1 MVSDY
6 LEVVTY
12 FLLFFT
18 NINFF
23 HDFIF
28 HESEIRT
35 VLLEVSIDLGLLKKS
50 LLKTS
55 KIVLMYSN
63 SLLRHFSSMVHAKC
77 LLPNIDRLL
86 LVRSCLQ
93 NFYQCT
99 NSSSS
104 STTHVH
110 KVGEGR
116 WRPPAAT
123 ALKAEQAGQARP
135 PRVMRIHERC
145 ATRCEPRAFAYSR
158 APPPAAALYGLPLPA
173 TALKAATHATANG
186 RT

>member
-55 KIVLMYSN
+55 KIVLMFSN
-63 SLLRHFSSMVHAKC
+63 SFARHFSSMVYAKC
-77 LLPNIDRLL
+77 LLPRLDRLL

-93 NFYQCT
+93 NFYQWIET
-99 NSSSS
+99 
-104 STTHVH
+104 
-110 KVGEGR
+110 
-116 WRPPAAT
+116 
-123 ALKAEQAGQARP
+123 
-135 PRVMRIHERC
+135 
-145 ATRCEPRAFAYSR
+145 
-158 APPPAAALYGLPLPA
+158 
-173 TALKAATHATANG
+173 
-186 RT
+186 

>member
-1 MVSDY
+1 MSLNWDCT
-6 LEVVTY
+6 VVTY
-12 FLLFFT
+12 FVLSFT

-23 HDFIF
+23 HDSIF
-28 HESEIRT
+28 HTSEIRT

-93 NFYQCT
+93 NFYQCDEKIT
-99 NSSSS
+99 
-104 STTHVH
+104 V
-110 KVGEGR
+110 
-116 WRPPAAT
+116 
-123 ALKAEQAGQARP
+123 
-135 PRVMRIHERC
+135 IIYDC
-145 ATRCEPRAFAYSR
+145 A
-158 APPPAAALYGLPLPA
+158 
-173 TALKAATHATANG
+173 
-186 RT
+186 

>member
-55 KIVLMYSN
+55 KIVLLYSN
-63 SLLRHFSSMVHAKC
+63 SLARHFSSMVHAKC
-77 LLPNIDRLL
+77 LLPRLDRLL
-86 LVRSCLQ
+86 PLRSCLQ
-93 NFYQCT
+93 NFYKCNYKFILT
-99 NSSSS
+99 SRFRIFKRILGYLKKLS
-104 STTHVH
+104 
-110 KVGEGR
+110 
-116 WRPPAAT
+116 P
-123 ALKAEQAGQARP
+123 KAEK
-135 PRVMRIHERC
+135 
-145 ATRCEPRAFAYSR
+145 
-158 APPPAAALYGLPLPA
+158 GLDLESSNTNDTPL
-173 TALKAATHATANG
+173 
-186 RT
+186 

>member
-6 LEVVTY
+6 LEVVIY
-12 FLLFFT
+12 FVLFFT

-93 NFYQCT
+93 NFYQCCFCLRLYCT
-99 NSSSS
+99 LQDSSLDTSCLYYNNSMPIFSP
-104 STTHVH
+104 ST
-110 KVGEGR
+110 
-116 WRPPAAT
+116 PN
-123 ALKAEQAGQARP
+123 L
-135 PRVMRIHERC
+135 IFC
-145 ATRCEPRAFAYSR
+145 LINRAHFIRS
-158 APPPAAALYGLPLPA
+158 
-173 TALKAATHATANG
+173 T
-186 RT
+186 

>member
-93 NFYQCT
+93 NFYQCGLMDISGLSHGRGGLLGHFD
-99 NSSSS
+99 NCGSLQ
-104 STTHVH
+104 
-110 KVGEGR
+110 GLLEG
-116 WRPPAAT
+116 
-123 ALKAEQAGQARP
+123 
-135 PRVMRIHERC
+135 
-145 ATRCEPRAFAYSR
+145 
-158 APPPAAALYGLPLPA
+158 PL
-173 TALKAATHATANG
+173 
-186 RT
+186 

>member
-1 MVSDY
+1 M
-6 LEVVTY
+6 Y
-12 FLLFFT
+12 FFFT

-63 SLLRHFSSMVHAKC
+63 SLAIHFSSMVHAKC
-77 LLPNIDRLL
+77 LLPRLDRLL

-93 NFYQCT
+93 NFYQCMSLLRT
-99 NSSSS
+99 CINFFFKSDN
-104 STTHVH
+104 V
-110 KVGEGR
+110 R
-116 WRPPAAT
+116 F
-123 ALKAEQAGQARP
+123 
-135 PRVMRIHERC
+135 
-145 ATRCEPRAFAYSR
+145 AFAQHVRNVCASFVKKKQK
-158 APPPAAALYGLPLPA
+158 L
-173 TALKAATHATANG
+173 
-186 RT
+186 